1 MILSCKIEAY
11 TNTEKFLQLTK
22 QVRIQHWRIARCMM
36 TVHAVML
43 RVPSPLYEQLKR
55 RAEQTQRTVEAEL
68 LDVVATAMSVD
79 DDLPATLAE
88 AISSLALLGDEAL
101 WRAARSRLS
110 AETASQMEDLHLKRQ
125 REGLTEAEEETLNGL
140 VRQYE
145 RTMLVRAQAATLL
158 KERGYDISQLLA
170 QT

>member
-1 MILSCKIEAY
+1 
-11 TNTEKFLQLTK
+11 
-22 QVRIQHWRIARCMM
+22 MM

-79 DDLPATLAE
+79 DDLPAALAE

-110 AETASQMEDLHLKRQ
+110 AETAAQMEDLHLKRQ

-145 RTMLVRAQAATLL
+145 RTMLVRARAATLL
-158 KERGYDISQLLA
+158 KERGYDVSQLLA